1 MAPVKNRGLQKQ
13 SPANN
18 RLLDPVF
25 FSDQCSHS
33 SHRWMSSRQNI
44 KLKFLDNL
52 EIVVTKILEKDKD
65 LMEAKAEDEL
75 KRSSP
80 TVFQRLWS
88 WLVYLENSKT
98 KCGRLPSSYC
108 WLKESTNFFA
118 QVVGII
124 R

>member
-1 MAPVKNRGLQKQ
+1 
-13 SPANN
+13 
-18 RLLDPVF
+18 
-25 FSDQCSHS
+25 
-33 SHRWMSSRQNI
+33 MSSRQNI

-65 LMEAKAEDEL
+65 LMEAKAKDEL

-88 WLVYLENSKT
+88 WLVYLEKT
-98 KCGRLPSSYC
+98 QRQNVVGLPSSYC